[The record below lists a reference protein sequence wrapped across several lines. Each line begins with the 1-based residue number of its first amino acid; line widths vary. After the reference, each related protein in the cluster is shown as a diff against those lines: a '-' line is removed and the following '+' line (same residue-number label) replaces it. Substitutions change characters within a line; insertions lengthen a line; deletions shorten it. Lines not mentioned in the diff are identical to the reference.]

1 MIALSNDTNEQLS
14 DTCVYQV
21 IPAKFTCSMISDFR
35 LKSPCSSVRGKNK
48 CLSAQSNFNYCRKV
62 LSRKNIWIN
71 IKTKM

>member
-35 LKSPCSSVRGKNK
+35 LKSPCSSVRGKINVCPRSQILIIVEK
-48 CLSAQSNFNYCRKV
+48 CYQGKIFG
-62 LSRKNIWIN
+62 
-71 IKTKM
+71 